1 VPGKHDG
8 QPSCREEQGQRPD
21 PAGCKRINMDDNAFP
36 RARLGRDVNR
46 QPVHSHL
53 PMR

>member
-1 VPGKHDG
+1 
-8 QPSCREEQGQRPD
+8 
-21 PAGCKRINMDDNAFP
+21 MDDNALP